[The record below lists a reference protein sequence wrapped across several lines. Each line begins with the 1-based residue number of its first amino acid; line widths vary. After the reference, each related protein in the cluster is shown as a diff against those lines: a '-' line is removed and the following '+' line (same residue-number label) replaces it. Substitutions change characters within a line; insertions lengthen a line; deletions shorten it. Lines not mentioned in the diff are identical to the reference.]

1 MAWPLKPIHRSH
13 VKPFGIRSP
22 GIQSKGETMQK
33 RIPLLAFSILTLTV
47 FASAQAS
54 PPASAT
60 CDLGGGKT
68 IKTDYSSPRLKGRK
82 MVGGQDP
89 YGKVWRNGA
98 DSATTLV
105 TSADIVVG
113 GKTVPAGSYT
123 LFVLPTEEKWTLII
137 NKKTGE
143 WGIPYKYESDELARV
158 DMKMSATP
166 SHVENFT
173 IAYDKTSSGC
183 VLREEWDKTRATVDI
198 GTK

>member
-1 MAWPLKPIHRSH
+1 
-13 VKPFGIRSP
+13 
-22 GIQSKGETMQK
+22 MQK
-33 RIPLLAFSILTLTV
+33 RIPFLAFTILTLTV

-54 PPASAT
+54 PPASAS

-89 YGKVWRNGA
+89 YGEVWRNGA
-98 DSATTLV
+98 NAATTFV
-105 TSADIVVG
+105 TSADVVVG

-123 LFVLPTEEKWTLII
+123 LFVVPTEEKWTLII

-143 WGIPYKYESDELARV
+143 WGIPYKYESDELARI
-158 DMKMSATP
+158 DMKMSTLP
-166 SHVENFT
+166 SPVENFT

-183 VLREEWDKTRATVDI
+183 TLREEWDKTHATVDI
-198 GTK
+198 TAK